1 VGARN
6 FGLANE
12 PVDLQPGPP
21 AGPGQQGEMR
31 GTREPR
37 RHARSICGVLYLG
50 VCLLARPAAACPGT
64 STANGIDGTAYNCT
78 ANLDAANCVTAGNLS
93 EVKGVFHS
101 PERTGVAVAASER
114 LGFTVKCAQVADA
127 GVTGDNTAT
136 VTVKGCYS
144 TPAFTV
150 GGLGAV
156 VVSSTSSATACPPA
170 DCSCSVANGLLTGNT
185 GTFTPS
191 KSWDHDDDE
200 VQANW
205 RTCDH
210 DNDELQANWKTCDH
224 DNDEVEAN
232 WTTCNHDNNTE
243 TPDQASAA
251 CATPQTASINCATA
265 RIADAACASVQIA
278 CNCTCMQYTC
288 TKLESLDGKKSEISG
303 GNAVQA
309 GHTEKAAGTCVISGS
324 CPSGLLDGA
333 TYTAFT
339 GSIGVTLQDA
349 GMTDRSTHLDG
360 TTPTKSSGVYIFPDL
375 HVDGLAIHTNELT
388 VTFTATGTSK
398 HQNAAGT
405 YADGAVTATRGTFKV
420 YPTSWRFVQAAS
432 GNPGTVSGDPQYV
445 SSSEYTA
452 GSAGA
457 NLGFYAIQL
466 LDEANAVIN
475 TVDYGAD
482 AERKPNDIFNA
493 TVQVITGKNSAAPVA
508 VPTGEQQDST
518 TNPTASSSVTLD
530 MEDVVVTAI
539 GNKYLD
545 SAYTDLDD
553 AIAANDVV
561 QMNSN
566 LNGTHSMRFRL
577 NVANQVGFR
586 YKLRVTALV
595 SKAVGT
601 TTMEEKIVGFRV
613 GGATEHT
620 SFRINAGAIYAAY
633 GTQQIRF
640 TQHNFPRIIRA
651 DIPAEP
657 YDGDRSVANSIT
669 PLHESG
675 GGWQAGMANHSG
687 IPSPLHITF
696 WGTGV
701 NQPLKHA
708 NCYQCVQARLLMC
721 ADRLTAKTVYP
732 LCSSVSQAVCAT
744 SSADGTRC
752 AHGSDSG
759 NPEWTNTLGGTTIVN
774 LVNGTATFT
783 DLKVQYVF
791 GAGYRLQFMLNA
803 GSSDTNGRSTTV
815 YAPIT
820 VFSSG
825 SVMVPDP
832 SHSSGADPKYPW
844 GGINNSFFVLPHHL
858 DVLQQVGGD
867 GVDVNTDA
875 IPDGVGVGMVFRLQ
889 PAVVIKGDS
898 YAFNKNWNTHG
909 YAPVTA
915 SIYEKSCTVA
925 PDSKNCKQR
934 DVMLHGR
941 ITKPVWYALTFT
953 AAAEQPA
960 ISPLFTEHAYY
971 WKTTGNCEFPVTS
984 LSECLAAN
992 IELGSPYQTLNLTT
1006 VNDATKPP
1014 YCFLHDA
1021 DGERTILWNT
1031 DTSGPTTFTHDHA
1044 TRPTRTLCKKH
1055 ANSNDER
1062 DTVQMYYSSTLG
1074 GQVGMMWQDLRV
1086 YTNSTDVWQ
1095 GDIRLDFRVGLN
1107 RDTDAFASVLSNP
1120 FDAFLA
1126 PDPPTNLRVTSYD
1139 DLGFRVE
1146 FEPSVVSRA
1155 QPLSGFIVEIDVC
1168 RQDTGNAS
1176 CSTRQHPAYTGD
1188 SRYTITSALGSD
1200 LSAGGGMTVDVLV
1213 NFTNPVPGKVSQ
1225 MDIYFKPELS
1235 IFAGDSIA
1243 INLGRTFRMLDN
1255 FDVTCRLEGPDG
1267 EKLTI
1272 TNFDKDN
1279 MAFHLQISAG
1289 VLTATKPVYVTF
1301 PPACGITIPGNV
1313 ANEREHSKFGI
1324 FVNPLPSILHA
1335 PVLGAVTSRRFDNCK
1350 GTGADLRSFDSS
1362 SGCDV
1367 TATYVLSTLQ
1377 DASSMDTTW
1386 DGQLQFGGKS
1396 VACLG
1401 TSLSVDGSGNLNIQA
1416 QFPANRVCVT
1426 YSAESKC
1433 KDIGGV
1439 YDTTGNTGVCC
1450 PASCLACGGTSCSSR
1465 PGGASSC
1472 CPASVTR
1479 ECAVGT
1485 GPGHWTAVG
1494 TGPPCRMT
1502 ASTFFDTSTM
1512 QGSGDNG
1519 KPIGSNPGSGSA
1531 TGSISSDSDAA
1542 CR

>member
-1 VGARN
+1 
-6 FGLANE
+6 
-12 PVDLQPGPP
+12 
-21 AGPGQQGEMR
+21 
-31 GTREPR
+31 
-37 RHARSICGVLYLG
+37 
-50 VCLLARPAAACPGT
+50 
-64 STANGIDGTAYNCT
+64 
-78 ANLDAANCVTAGNLS
+78 
-93 EVKGVFHS
+93 
-101 PERTGVAVAASER
+101 
-114 LGFTVKCAQVADA
+114 
-127 GVTGDNTAT
+127 
-136 VTVKGCYS
+136 
-144 TPAFTV
+144 
-150 GGLGAV
+150 
-156 VVSSTSSATACPPA
+156 
-170 DCSCSVANGLLTGNT
+170 
-185 GTFTPS
+185 
-191 KSWDHDDDE
+191 
-200 VQANW
+200 
-205 RTCDH
+205 
-210 DNDELQANWKTCDH
+210 
-224 DNDEVEAN
+224 
-232 WTTCNHDNNTE
+232 
-243 TPDQASAA
+243 
-251 CATPQTASINCATA
+251 
-265 RIADAACASVQIA
+265 
-278 CNCTCMQYTC
+278 
-288 TKLESLDGKKSEISG
+288 LDGKKSEISG
-303 GNAVQA
+303 GNALQN

-324 CPSGLLDGA
+324 CPWGLFDGA

-339 GSIGVTLQDA
+339 GNIGVTLQDA
-349 GMTDRSTHLDG
+349 GTTDRSTHLDG
-360 TTPTKSSGVYIFPDL
+360 ITPTKSSGVYTFPDL

-405 YADGAVTATRGTFKV
+405 YADGAVTASRGTFKV
-420 YPTSWRFVQAAS
+420 YPTSWRFIQAAS
-432 GNPGTVSGDPQYV
+432 GYPGTVSNNPQYMNNL
-445 SSSEYTA
+445 EYTV
-452 GSAGA
+452 GSADA
-457 NLGFYAIQL
+457 DLGFYAIQL
-466 LDEANAVIN
+466 LDNANAVIN
-475 TVDYGAD
+475 EVDYGAD
-482 AERKPNDIFNA
+482 SERKPNDIFNA
-493 TVQVITGKNSAAPVA
+493 TVQVITGKNSNAPVA

-518 TNPTASSSVTLD
+518 TIPTASSSVTLD
-530 MEDVVVTAI
+530 TEDVVVTAI
-539 GNKYLD
+539 GNKYGAD
-545 SAYTDLDD
+545 AYTDLDG
-553 AIAANDVV
+553 AVAANDVV

-566 LNGTHSMRFRL
+566 LGGIHSMRFRL
-577 NVANQVGFR
+577 NVANQVGFH

-601 TTMEEKIVGFRV
+601 TTMEEKILGRT
-613 GGATEHT
+613 TEHD

-633 GTQQIRF
+633 GAQQIRF
-640 TQHNFPRIIRA
+640 TKHNFPRIIRA
-651 DIPAEP
+651 DIPAET
-657 YDGDRSVANSIT
+657 YGGDRSVTNSIT

-687 IPSPLHITF
+687 IPSPLYITF
-696 WGTGV
+696 WGTGG
-701 NQPLKHA
+701 NQHLKHA

-721 ADRLTAKTVYP
+721 DDRLTAKTVYP
-732 LCSSVSQAVCAT
+732 LCSSVRQALCAT
-744 SSADGTRC
+744 SSSDGTSC

-783 DLKVQYVF
+783 DLRVQYVF

-803 GSSDTNGRSTTV
+803 GGRSTTV
-815 YAPIT
+815 YTPST

-825 SVMVPDP
+825 EYPAGAIYCNEANGWCGNTEEHRNAQP
-832 SHSSGADPKYPW
+832 STEYDFIAASDLADPKYPW
-844 GGINNSFFVLPHHL
+844 GGLNNSFFVLPHHL

-867 GVDVNTDA
+867 GVDVNNDS

-889 PAVVIKGDS
+889 PAVVVKGDS

-925 PDSKNCKQR
+925 PGSKNCKQR

-941 ITKPVWYALTFT
+941 ITKPAWHALTFT

-960 ISPLFTEHAYY
+960 ISPLFTERAYY
-971 WKTTGNCEFPVTS
+971 WKTTGNCEFPVAS

-992 IELGSPYQTLNLTT
+992 IELGSQYQAFDLTT

-1031 DTSGPTTFTHDHA
+1031 ATSGPTTFTHDHA

-1055 ANSNDER
+1055 ANSEDER

-1107 RDTDAFASVLSNP
+1107 KDTDAFASVLSNP

-1176 CSTRQHPAYTGD
+1176 CSTRQHPAYTSD
-1188 SRYTITSALGSD
+1188 SRYTMTSALGSD

-1213 NFTNPVPGKVSQ
+1213 NFTNPVPGQVSQ

-1272 TNFDKDN
+1272 TKFDKDN
-1279 MAFHLQISAG
+1279 MVFHLQISAG
-1289 VLTATKPVYVTF
+1289 VLAATKPVYVTF

-1335 PVLGAVTSRRFDNCK
+1335 PVFGEVTSRRFDNCK

-1367 TATYVLSTLQ
+1367 TATYVLQTLQ
-1377 DASSMDTTW
+1377 DASSMDTAW
-1386 DGQLQFGGKS
+1386 DGQLQFGGTS

-1401 TSLSVDGSGNLNIQA
+1401 SSLSVDGSGNVNIQA
-1416 QFPANRVCVT
+1416 KFPANRLCVS

-1433 KDIGGV
+1433 KDLGGV
-1439 YDTTGNTGVCC
+1439 YDTAGNTGVCC
-1450 PASCLACGGTSCSSR
+1450 PASCLVCGGTSCSSR

-1472 CPASVTR
+1472 CPAQVTR

-1485 GPGHWTAVG
+1485 GPGHWSAVG

-1502 ASTFFDTSTM
+1502 ASTWFDTSTM

-1531 TGSISSDSDAA
+1531 TGSISSDSDPA